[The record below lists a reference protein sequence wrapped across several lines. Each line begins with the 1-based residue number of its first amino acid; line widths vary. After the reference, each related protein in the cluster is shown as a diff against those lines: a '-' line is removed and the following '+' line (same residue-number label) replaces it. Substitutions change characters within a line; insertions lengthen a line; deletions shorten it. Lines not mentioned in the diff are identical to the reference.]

1 MSVSTTVR
9 DIMSTHVM
17 AVRKNASFKEI
28 AAMLREQRVS
38 AFPVLD
44 DDDKV
49 IGVVSEADL
58 MAKEVL
64 RDAAPG
70 MPGGI
75 LGDREQAKAKAEGVT
90 AAELMTAPPVT
101 IDPDASVPHAARL
114 MYDRRVKRLPVIAE
128 DGRLIGILTRSDV
141 LRVFSRSDEEIRR
154 ELMEDVIAGTALTAS
169 ARLTV
174 TVKDGVVTIT
184 GAPETAAAGRDIIDA
199 ARHVEGVIAVRDQ
212 LASPLA

>member
-1 MSVSTTVR
+1 MSTTVR

>member
-1 MSVSTTVR
+1 VSTTVR